1 MRYYFFELLACP
13 ECKSDN
19 LMLYELNVK
28 EDKVDLDVERI
39 KCKEKCAFQKKPASE
54 VPLDICKK
62 CVNYDIVDAVI
73 ICKNCGRWYPVID
86 GIPRM
91 LNDKYRK
98 YHEDKEFLK
107 KYLDKI
113 PIDVKQLMKIPEL
126 EQK

>member
-28 EDKVDLDVERI
+28 EDKVDIDPEKI
-39 KCKEKCAFQKKPASE
+39 KCKEKCAFQKKPANE
-54 VPLDICKK
+54 VPIDICKR
-62 CVNYDIVDAVI
+62 CVNLDVIDGII
-73 ICKNCGRWYPVID
+73 ICKNCGRWYPIID

-98 YHEDKEFLK
+98 YHEDVELLR

-113 PIDVKQLMKIPEL
+113 PLDIKNLMKIPEL
-126 EQK
+126 GK